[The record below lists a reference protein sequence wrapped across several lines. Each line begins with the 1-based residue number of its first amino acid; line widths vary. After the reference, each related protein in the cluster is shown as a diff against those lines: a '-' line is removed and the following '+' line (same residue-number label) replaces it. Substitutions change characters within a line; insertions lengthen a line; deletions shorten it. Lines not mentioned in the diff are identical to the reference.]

1 VDNPN
6 NPQCLSKVQQSSRG
20 RDEYMKNKR
29 KQRTRNGIC
38 NRRKGVNRP
47 NARQDIQL
55 CYPHHF
61 TLIGAIPAT
70 VMRKCTQLYQSSQL
84 RLSQIRGFSILIH
97 FGLSLI
103 WGVPELIH
111 FRQFRSSLIWG
122 HPDSTYSIKSLT
134 ITFWTHVGRKH
145 MQTNAS
151 RPLKLQ

>member
-1 VDNPN
+1 MPVKSSTK
-6 NPQCLSKVQQSSRG
+6 LSRKRRIHEKQTKA
-20 RDEYMKNKR
+20 KNKKR
-29 KQRTRNGIC
+29 NLQQKKRREPSKRQTRHTT
-38 NRRKGVNRP
+38 VLP
-47 NARQDIQL
+47 
-55 CYPHHF
+55 PHF